1 MNIEEK
7 KQIVD
12 ALHEKF
18 TDAVIVILT
27 DYKGLDVTAMNQLR
41 KNLHEA
47 DVEYQV
53 VKNSLMSRASE
64 ETNIALIKDNFK
76 GPSAIAL
83 GYNDPVAPAKVLTEF
98 AKKNDKLEIK
108 IGIMK
113 DKVLDLDSIKALSA
127 LPSREQLLAQ
137 VLSAINGVPTALV
150 RALNDVPSRLLNVLN
165 AIKEMKES
173 T

>member
-47 DVEYQV
+47 DVE
-53 VKNSLMSRASE
+53 L
-64 ETNIALIKDNFK
+64 LICAFC
-76 GPSAIAL
+76 
-83 GYNDPVAPAKVLTEF
+83 T
-98 AKKNDKLEIK
+98 
-108 IGIMK
+108 
-113 DKVLDLDSIKALSA
+113 
-127 LPSREQLLAQ
+127 
-137 VLSAINGVPTALV
+137 
-150 RALNDVPSRLLNVLN
+150 
-165 AIKEMKES
+165 
-173 T
+173 